1 MKIQRVLWSA
11 NCYNRQYGNV
21 GKEEAK
27 EGIWK
32 IFRLCSVEISKRN
45 LAHEDSDWCSMW
57 SAQLP
62 DTAASQA
69 WGTAGVTGSLAK
81 WDQPL
86 LDFLLAFSWLLTI
99 EVSCIKVMSLAG
111 PDKFVS
117 VGVH

>member
-1 MKIQRVLWSA
+1 M
-11 NCYNRQYGNV
+11 

-27 EGIWK
+27 EGVWK
-32 IFRLCSVEISKRN
+32 IFRLCSMEFSKRN
-45 LAHEDSDWCSMW
+45 LAAEDSDWCSMW

-62 DTAASQA
+62 DTADSQA
-69 WGTAGVTGSLAK
+69 WGTAGVTGPFAR

-86 LDFLLAFSWLLTI
+86 LDFLLAFSWLLTG

-111 PDKFVS
+111 PDEFVS